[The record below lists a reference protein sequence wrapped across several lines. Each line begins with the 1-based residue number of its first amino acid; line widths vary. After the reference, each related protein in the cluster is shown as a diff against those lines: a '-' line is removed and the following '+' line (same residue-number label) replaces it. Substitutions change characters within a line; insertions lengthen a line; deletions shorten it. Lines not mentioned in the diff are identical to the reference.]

1 MPIWQVL
8 FNILFATDMQSF
20 STPGRS
26 FFTMFRGLLGDI
38 DVDTL
43 VEAQPTLGPMVFS
56 LYVTMVLFIA
66 FTILIAIISDSHDAV
81 KDVVPEEGT
90 FVSISRK
97 VQEWTALDDHEE
109 PNSQPCFA
117 KLPYSLTRVPSKDT
131 RRSWRRRSTSFA
143 SAWLFRFQIQ
153 ILK

>member
-1 MPIWQVL
+1 MMIMPIWQVL

-43 VEAQPTLGPMVFS
+43 VETQPTLGPVVFS

-66 FTILIAIISDSHDAV
+66 FTILIAIISDSYDAA

-90 FVSISRK
+90 MVSISRK
-97 VQEWTALDDHEE
+97 VQEWTASDEIE
-109 PNSQPCFA
+109 QSNSQPRSQQTEMQEM
-117 KLPYSLTRVPSKDT
+117 KQSIEHLTRLVEALSQN
-131 RRSWRRRSTSFA
+131 RA
-143 SAWLFRFQIQ
+143 S
-153 ILK
+153 